1 MMNGEE
7 HSAQAGSL
15 SGVQPPDGGRARP
28 IALGVVVVAVS
39 LALALFIRPGSEG
52 SNLAEFLGRFH
63 ILVLH
68 VPIGALLLV
77 VSAEALALSPKLRP
91 RIDPAIGLA
100 LAFLAGTGVA
110 AFGLGLLLAH
120 GGGYPSKLIA
130 LHRGFT
136 LAGIVA
142 SAAAFLIWSLRSPRA
157 GRTLFRLALGAT
169 AGLFTAGAHVGG
181 SLTHG
186 EDFLTR
192 YAPSFVQR
200 LLGAKA
206 APAPESS
213 SAASAGAEPRLYA
226 DVLAPALRARCV
238 DCHGPDK
245 AKGGLRV
252 DSLAALRKGGEHGPA
267 IKDGHGDAS
276 PLVQRMLLPAGHDDR
291 MPPDGKA
298 GLGDGEIELLR
309 WWIDRGASEELRVRD
324 TLPPDAART
333 VLAALAKGN
342 AAPQAAA
349 GAAATSSSASGS
361 ASAAGSAAAASA
373 SAKAT
378 PGNPRTVYGAVVA
391 PILAARCEGCHGAA
405 KVKGQLRVDSLAALL
420 AGGRGGP
427 AVVARDPSR
436 GSLLAR
442 TRLALDDD
450 KHMPPT
456 GEAQPSTLEIEATS
470 WWIEHGADATTLVEE
485 LPPKLQALR
494 PPAPRPRAVTPAAT
508 SIAPPN
514 DLPRAP
520 RYDGPPRTLALYADV
535 VAPVLERRCG
545 NCHTG
550 GMASAG
556 LRTDDV
562 AAMIAKHVLI
572 PGKDAESPLVL
583 RTFLPD
589 GDREHMPPRTKPQ
602 PTPGE
607 IEVIRAWIVGGAK
620 LVGDVD
626 ARTLPA
632 DVVPAPKGATA
643 PSSASSAASTANDDD
658 GWGPKPAPVASAS
671 ASTSASASAKPAPT
685 EIAPP
690 RTAPPRG
697 GCASCTATGRDD
709 RETRWVATLATAAL
723 ALTWIARRR
732 RR

>member
-1 MMNGEE
+1 MTNGED
-7 HSAQAGSL
+7 HSAQAGTL
-15 SGVQPPDGGRARP
+15 SGVQPPNGGRARP
-28 IALGVVVVAVS
+28 IALGVVLVAVT

-63 ILVLH
+63 ILALH

-100 LAFLAGTGVA
+100 LAFLASTGVA

-120 GGGYPSKLIA
+120 GGGYPAKLIA

-142 SAAAFLIWSLRSPRA
+142 SAAAFLVWSLRAPQG
-157 GRTLFRLALGAT
+157 GRTLYRLALLAT

-192 YAPSFVQR
+192 YAPPFVQR

-206 APAPESS
+206 APAPEASG
-213 SAASAGAEPRLYA
+213 AASAGAEPRIYA

-267 IKDGHGDAS
+267 IKDGRGDAS
-276 PLVQRMLLPAGHDDR
+276 PLVERMLLPAGHDDR

-298 GLGDGEIELLR
+298 GLADGEIALLR

-324 TLPPDAART
+324 TLPPDAARGL
-333 VLAALAKGN
+333 LATLTTLTTGTGAT
-342 AAPQAAA
+342 QRAA
-349 GAAATSSSASGS
+349 GSAPARASVTASASVSSSASAPS
-361 ASAAGSAAAASA
+361 KAAQAS
-373 SAKAT
+373 
-378 PGNPRTVYGAVVA
+378 PRTVYGAVIA
-391 PILAARCEGCHGAA
+391 PILSARCEGCHGAA

-420 AGGRGGP
+420 AGGRGGV

-442 TRLALDDD
+442 TRLALEDD

-456 GEAQPSTLEIEATS
+456 GEPQPAALELEAVS
-470 WWIEHGADATTLVEE
+470 WWLEHGADASTLVEE
-485 LPPKLQALR
+485 LPPKLQSLR
-494 PPAPRPRAVTPAAT
+494 PPAPRPRTPAPAA
-508 SIAPPN
+508 SSASNAMVAAAPP
-514 DLPRAP
+514 RTP
-520 RYDGPPRTLALYADV
+520 RYDGAPRKLAFYADV
-535 VAPVLERRCG
+535 VAPVLDRRCG

-550 GMASAG
+550 GLASAG

-562 AAMIAKHVLI
+562 EAMIAKRVI
-572 PGKDAESPLVL
+572 VPGKDAESPLVR
-583 RTFLPD
+583 RTLLPD
-589 GDREHMPPRTKPQ
+589 GDRDHMPPMTKPQ

-607 IEVIRAWIVGGAK
+607 IEVIRTWIAGGARRE
-620 LVGDVD
+620 GASDEVD

-632 DVVPAPKGATA
+632 DVVPAPKGAPAATGGA
-643 PSSASSAASTANDDD
+643 SATNDPWETKASPAASARPSSAASEA
-658 GWGPKPAPVASAS
+658 
-671 ASTSASASAKPAPT
+671 
-685 EIAPP
+685 APP
-690 RTAPPRG
+690 RAAPTHG
-697 GCASCTATGRDD
+697 GCASCTANGRDD
-709 RETRWVATLATAAL
+709 RETRWLATLASAAVAL
-723 ALTWIARRR
+723 AWMARRR